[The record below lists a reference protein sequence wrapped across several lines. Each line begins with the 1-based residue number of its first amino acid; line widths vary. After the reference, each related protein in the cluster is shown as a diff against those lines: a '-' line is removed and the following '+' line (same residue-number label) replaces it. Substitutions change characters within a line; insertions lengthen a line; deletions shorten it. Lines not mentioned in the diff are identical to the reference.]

1 MPWSD
6 LNQDSKNAF
15 CKQNREYLLMTL
27 MSLQIGMIWIKEYR
41 IVFNIRRTLVGKKI
55 VDHSDVVGAAPTGYI
70 FILNLTPGFNGL
82 GKDNYKTRRETF
94 MFWDWVRLILDN
106 LRYYFVLWSHIR
118 LTSPWSD

>member
-6 LNQDSKNAF
+6 LNQDSKNVF

-55 VDHSDVVGAAPTGYI
+55 VDHSDRRCSNYI

-82 GKDNYKTRRETF
+82 GKDNCKTRRETF